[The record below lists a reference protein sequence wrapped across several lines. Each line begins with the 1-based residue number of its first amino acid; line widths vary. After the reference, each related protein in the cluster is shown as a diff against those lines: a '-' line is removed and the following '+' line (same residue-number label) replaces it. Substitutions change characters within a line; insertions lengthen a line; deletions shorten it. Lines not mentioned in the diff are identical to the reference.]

1 MSGVGL
7 PDVTDSLWPAVLA
20 LLAAVAL
27 PALAWVL
34 RRRKREQQASLR
46 IDGLLQELAR
56 RRAEL
61 REAELDR
68 SRFLAA
74 FSHDLKQPMQ
84 AINLYLGGLERS
96 LAQSTLAP
104 DERARAHESLLRLRQ
119 GIGYMNE
126 VFDSVLDISR
136 LDSGTLS
143 VAAERVHLAA
153 FCERLVRQHQRMAD
167 DLGLALQLRMR
178 DLEHA
183 FVQTDPRLLERI
195 LRNFFS
201 NALRYTRH
209 GGIRLR
215 VSRHGAQCRIA
226 VIDTGAGVAAAMR
239 QKIFEEF
246 TRGDS
251 AAMAV
256 QGVGLGLS
264 IARRLAARIGARIS
278 LRSHLGLGSVFAIDL
293 PLSPV
298 GLSDAE
304 QIALQ
309 EARILQAV
317 LPQLVVSA
325 PANTLLV
332 SIDGDPEIAHALQLV
347 APGLGVEV
355 LATASAADAIRE
367 LARIDRVPS
376 LLLVDAQLQAE
387 PALQAV
393 ARINDEFNAEFPLI
407 LCSDE
412 PLLALPAGPGRVTVL
427 QRPFSADRLRDAI
440 NQSLSSLRS

>member
-1 MSGVGL
+1 MLHVID
-7 PDVTDSLWPAVLA
+7 PFWPLGLA
-20 LLAAVAL
+20 LALAAAAGLLAL
-27 PALAWVL
+27 WWAL
-34 RRRKREQQASLR
+34 RRRSREQRASLR

-61 REAELDR
+61 REAELER

-84 AINLYLGGLERS
+84 AINLYLGSIERS
-96 LAQSTLAP
+96 LAQPGLARE
-104 DERARAHESLLRLRQ
+104 ERLRAQESLLRLRQ

-136 LDSGTLS
+136 LDSGALT
-143 VAAERVHLAA
+143 VASERVHLHA
-153 FCERLVRQHQRMAD
+153 FCEGLLRQHRRMAD
-167 DLGLALQLRMR
+167 DLGLTLQLKMSGMER
-178 DLEHA
+178 A
-183 FVQTDPRLLERI
+183 FVQTDARLLERI
-195 LRNFFS
+195 LRNFLS
-201 NALRYTRH
+201 NALRYTRR

-215 VSRHGAQCRIA
+215 VSQQGMQCRIA
-226 VIDTGAGVAAAMR
+226 VVDTGAGVAAAMR
-239 QKIFEEF
+239 KKIFEEF
-246 TRGDS
+246 MRGDS

-278 LRSHLGLGSVFAIDL
+278 LRSHLGLGSAFAIDL
-293 PLSPV
+293 PLSP
-298 GLSDAE
+298 GELSDAE

-355 LATASAADAIRE
+355 LAVASSGDAIRE

-376 LLLVDAQLQAE
+376 LLLVDAQLQSE
-387 PALQAV
+387 PAMQAV
-393 ARINDEFNAEFPLI
+393 ARINDEFNAGFPLI

-412 PLLALPAGPGRVTVL
+412 PLLAVPPGRVTVL

>member
-1 MSGVGL
+1 MPDLTESFGL
-7 PDVTDSLWPAVLA
+7 LAIGLLVAA
-20 LLAAVAL
+20 LLGL
-27 PALAWVL
+27 L
-34 RRRKREQQASLR
+34 RLLHRQRREQQAGVR

-61 REAELDR
+61 RDAELER

-84 AINLYLGGLERS
+84 AINLYLGSLERS
-96 LAQSTLAP
+96 LAQPSLAA
-104 DERARAHESLLRLRQ
+104 DERARALESLLRLRQ
-119 GIGYMNE
+119 GMGYMNE
-126 VFDSVLDISR
+126 IFDSVLDISR
-136 LDSGTLS
+136 LETGALS
-143 VAAERVHLAA
+143 VAAERVPVHA
-153 FCERLVRQHQRMAD
+153 FCERLLRQHQRMAD
-167 DLGLALQLRMR
+167 DLGLALQLRADGMEQA
-178 DLEHA
+178 L
-183 FVQTDPRLLERI
+183 VQTDPRLLERI
-195 LRNFFS
+195 LRNFIS
-201 NALRYTRH
+201 NALRYTRR

-215 VSRHGAQCRIA
+215 VARRGDSCRIA
-226 VIDTGAGVAAAMR
+226 VVDTGAGVAASMR
-239 QKIFEEF
+239 RKIFEEF

-264 IARRLAARIGARIS
+264 IARRLAGRIGARIS
-278 LRSHLGLGSVFAIDL
+278 LRSHLGLGSSFMIDL
-293 PLSPV
+293 PLSTQPM
-298 GLSDAE
+298 SAE
-304 QIALQ
+304 ERFARQ
-309 EARILQAV
+309 EAELLKV
-317 LPQLVVSA
+317 LLPKVVVSP

-332 SIDGDPEIAHALQLV
+332 SLAGDPGLAHALQLI
-347 APGLGVEV
+347 APGLGVQV
-355 LATASAADAIRE
+355 LAAASAEEAIRE

-412 PLLALPAGPGRVTVL
+412 PLLTAPVGMAPVTVL
-427 QRPFSADRLRDAI
+427 LRPFSADRLREAI